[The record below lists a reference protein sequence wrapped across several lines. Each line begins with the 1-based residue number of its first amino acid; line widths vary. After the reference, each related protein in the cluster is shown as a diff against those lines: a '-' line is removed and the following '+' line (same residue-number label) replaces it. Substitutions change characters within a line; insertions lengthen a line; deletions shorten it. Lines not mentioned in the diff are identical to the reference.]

1 MVMKMLIKIKRMKK
15 DNKKILFIIGL
26 VISIIVANSIIY
38 LTEPIESK
46 IVYTNWILL
55 INSSTAAGLAVLL
68 VVTKFL
74 KQKILNNHTKTHVAL
89 AIGLVLWLCAN
100 IQWFIYES
108 DGVVPDVPSNA
119 DLFWIAAYPFLGY
132 TLYSTFKEFYKKYQ
146 NKNVFFI
153 SLAGGILL
161 VAYIAYITISL
172 SVLSSPRGIVLFS
185 VIIAYPVLNIALIIP
200 AVAMFIGFKKEPD
213 LSFPRMCE
221 SLSLISLVIA
231 DSWFAIIFLSNIIEA
246 IWYSNLL
253 IVDHYLIISAGLLW
267 SFIYLNPSHNKYS
280 SKLKNWVNS
289 GSKIPRIT
297 LLIPILVVTPIFA
310 YAFYEKSGSNSNI
323 SANNEIKIGV
333 LLGLSGSSYE
343 SGITQ
348 LAVLQKAIDDVNEN
362 FSKSNI
368 HKKVVPQIENTEI
381 KSDVALAKVKDLVGR
396 GIRIIIGPQT
406 SGELKKIK
414 EYADQE
420 DVLLISQSST
430 APSLSKKDNIFR
442 LLQNDTNQAKKIA
455 EKMRSDG
462 IEVVIPILRNDTY
475 GNELYNI
482 TKANFEDLHHHFS
495 NAIKYDPHVGKF
507 AGSLHRINFIV
518 WDQKLKDVNSA
529 VRSAASSVKN
539 SYSKVGVFVISYGEI
554 VPLLFQAPSHTE
566 LDKVN
571 WYGSEAT
578 AKNERLLKHQK
589 AVEFAYKTNFKSL
602 SLSVDGTKIGLLEK
616 ATKQKLNSNDA
627 NVYDAL
633 WIAALTA
640 NISGNRTENFN
651 RIIDSY
657 QGVSGNIKLDSY
669 GDRIGNYDLWMI
681 KQNVTNKNYEWKKIK
696 EKGN

>member
-1 MVMKMLIKIKRMKK
+1 MMKMLIKIKRILFIIY

-38 LTEPIESK
+38 LAEPIENK

-55 INSSTAAGLAVLL
+55 INSSTAAGLSVLL

-74 KQKILNNHTKTHVAL
+74 KQRILNNHTKTHVAL

-108 DGVVPDVPSNA
+108 DGVVPDVPSTA

-146 NKNVFFI
+146 NKNVFFT

-297 LLIPILVVTPIFA
+297 LLIPILVVTPVFA
-310 YAFYEKSGSNSNI
+310 YAFYEKIGSNSNI

-348 LAVLQKAIDDVNEN
+348 LAVLQKAIDEVNEN

-381 KSDVALAKVKDLVGR
+381 KPDVAVAKVKDLVGQ
-396 GIRIIIGPQT
+396 GIKIIIGPQT
-406 SGELKKIK
+406 SGELEKIK
-414 EYADQE
+414 EYADQQ

-475 GNELYNI
+475 GNEHYNI

-495 NAIKYDPHVGKF
+495 KAIKYDPHVGKF

-554 VPLLFQAPSHTE
+554 VPSLISSALPH
-566 LDKVN
+566 
-571 WYGSEAT
+571 
-578 AKNERLLKHQK
+578 R
-589 AVEFAYKTNFKSL
+589 FA
-602 SLSVDGTKIGLLEK
+602 
-616 ATKQKLNSNDA
+616 
-627 NVYDAL
+627 
-633 WIAALTA
+633 
-640 NISGNRTENFN
+640 
-651 RIIDSY
+651 
-657 QGVSGNIKLDSY
+657 
-669 GDRIGNYDLWMI
+669 
-681 KQNVTNKNYEWKKIK
+681 
-696 EKGN
+696 